1 MLSSLINRQIGHLH
15 QPGVMFTKK
24 AAFAACCINDAG
36 LFAFVF
42 QILNL
47 RQTGRGRGGQQTR
60 FRVAEQLL
68 TGIGN
73 IQITHGQLANT
84 IVR

>member
-1 MLSSLINRQIGHLH
+1 LLFVVVCRSDKTLRRHPTLLQPMMALRLSGQQTPYIPRI
-15 QPGVMFTKK
+15 KK

-47 RQTGRGRGGQQTR
+47 RQTGRGRGG
-60 FRVAEQLL
+60 
-68 TGIGN
+68 
-73 IQITHGQLANT
+73 
-84 IVR
+84 